1 MPPQTES
8 SVAYFDSKRFGE
20 DLRRIREERDD
31 SRVEVAKQ
39 LGINFQVIIR
49 LEQGK
54 NKAGNACVLA
64 AFWADLDLRN
74 YVRIKDPQQALFL

>member
-8 SVAYFDSKRFGE
+8 SIAYFDSKRFGE
-20 DLRRIREERDD
+20 DLRRIRDEREF
-31 SRVEVAKQ
+31 SRTEVAKQ
-39 LGINFQVIIR
+39 LGVNFQVIVR

-54 NKAGNACVLA
+54 NHAGNSCILA

-74 YVRIKDPQQALFL
+74 YVRIKDPQQKLFL